1 MRGHYIPN
9 SITFLRILL
18 VAPLLVAMAVGDYG
32 LALLLFVAA
41 GVSDALDGFLAKRFH
56 WESRLGAALDPLA
69 DKLLMVA
76 SYLMLGAQGHLP
88 VWLVAVVIGRDLV
101 ILLGAATYR
110 LLFGSLEMAPR
121 LPSKANTFVQIALV
135 AGVLLSLC
143 CYPLA
148 DGVRAALVAAVLL
161 LSVWSGLDYV
171 WVWTRHALHRGR
183 EERR

>member
-32 LALLLFVAA
+32 LALLLFVVA
-41 GVSDALDGFLAKRFH
+41 GGSDALDGFLAKRFH

-88 VWLVAVVIGRDLV
+88 IWLVAVVIGRDAV
-101 ILLGAATYR
+101 ILLGAGTYR

-121 LPSKANTFVQIALV
+121 LPSKANTLLQIVLV
-135 AGVLLSLC
+135 AVVLLALC
-143 CYPLA
+143 CYPVA
-148 DGVRAALVAAVLL
+148 DGLRTVLVGAVLL
-161 LSVWSGLDYV
+161 SSLWSGLDYV
-171 WVWTRHALHRGR
+171 WVWSRHAV
-183 EERR
+183 ERRKEARG